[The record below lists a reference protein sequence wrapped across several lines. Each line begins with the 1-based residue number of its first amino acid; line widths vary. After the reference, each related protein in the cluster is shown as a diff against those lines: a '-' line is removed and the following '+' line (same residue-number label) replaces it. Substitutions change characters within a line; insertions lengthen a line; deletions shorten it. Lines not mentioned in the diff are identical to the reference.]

1 MCVCTICDPVKDSSW
16 GAKAN
21 HLPTDEIHV
30 AEVRQ
35 GQVCTHVCIGF
46 AHVCVYVYVSVCLCL
61 CIYIY
66 IYVCV
71 CVCKIHRPVKDASW
85 GAKTNLPTNEIHVT
99 EVRQGQVCTHVYLVC
114 VFLCM
119 VVYMHTYIHTC
130 THAHMHTYIHTYACI
145 VHTCTHTQV
154 SPSNPSLQP
163 VDQRA

>member
-1 MCVCTICDPVKDSSW
+1 MHIHRVDLKGKEHVPESVYHLVYDIDPVKDASW
-16 GAKAN
+16 GAKTN
-21 HLPTDEIHV
+21 LPTNEIHV

-66 IYVCV
+66 ICVCV
-71 CVCKIHRPVKDASW
+71 CVCVCLCKIHRPVKDASW
-85 GAKTNLPTNEIHVT
+85 GAKTNLPTDEIHVT

-119 VVYMHTYIHTC
+119 YECIYMCVYDM
-130 THAHMHTYIHTYACI
+130 
-145 VHTCTHTQV
+145 
-154 SPSNPSLQP
+154 
-163 VDQRA
+163 